1 MPKLAMLQPALK
13 RRFKMAIGIL
23 LVGGL
28 GTRLK
33 PLTNQ
38 TPKPMLPVGGLPVT
52 EHQLLAAKKA
62 GITKV
67 VLATSYLSEVFI
79 PYFGDGSK
87 WGMELKYAVEKE
99 PLGTGGAIRNA
110 AALIDLEAA
119 KLANEEFVIFNGDVL
134 SHHSIADQITYHRK
148 NKADVTLHLI
158 SVADARAFGCVPTDS
173 QGRVTAFLEKMDN
186 PVTNAINAGC
196 YVFSASVISDIP
208 LNQVV
213 SVERETFPSLVNAG
227 RPIFGYSEQS
237 YWLDIGTPAALFK
250 GSRDLV
256 NGDFAAGAGTSFG
269 SDSSAKGG
277 SSIGSNCQIG
287 QGVSITNSIIGDDV
301 QIGDGAD
308 IKDSFILH
316 GTVIAP
322 GSKIFSKYL
331 SATENLEIS
340 PA

>member
-1 MPKLAMLQPALK
+1 
-13 RRFKMAIGIL
+13 MAIGIL
-23 LVGGL
+23 LVGGF

-38 TPKPMLPVGGLPVT
+38 TPKPMLPVGGFPVT

-62 GITKV
+62 GIDTV
-67 VLATSYLSEVFI
+67 ILATSYLSEIFI

-87 WGMELKYAVEKE
+87 WGMNLKYAVEKE

-119 KLANEEFVIFNGDVL
+119 KAANQEFVIFNGDVL
-134 SHHSIADQITYHRK
+134 SHHSISEQLDFHRK
-148 NKADVTLHLI
+148 NKADATLHLI
-158 SVADARAFGCVPTDS
+158 NVADARAFGCVPTDS
-173 QGRVTAFLEKMDN
+173 EGRVTAFLEKMEN

-196 YVFSASVISDIP
+196 YIFSPSVISNIP
-208 LNQVV
+208 LSKVV
-213 SVERETFPSLVNAG
+213 SVERETFPNLVDSG
-227 RPIFGYSEQS
+227 RPVFGYSEQS

-256 NGDFAAGAGTSFG
+256 NGDFAAGPGTIFG
-269 SDSSAKGG
+269 PQSAATGG
-277 SSIGSNCQIG
+277 SSIGADCQIG
-287 QGVSITNSIIGDDV
+287 SNVSISNSIVGDGV
-301 QIGDGAD
+301 VIGDGAQ

-316 GTVIAP
+316 GSVVAA
-322 GSKIFSKYL
+322 GSKISSKYI
-331 SATENLEIS
+331 SPTENLDIS

>member
-1 MPKLAMLQPALK
+1 MT
-13 RRFKMAIGIL
+13 IGIL
-23 LVGGL
+23 LVGGF

-62 GITKV
+62 GITTV
-67 VLATSYLSEVFI
+67 ILATSYLSEVFI

-87 WGMELKYAVEKE
+87 WGMKLKYAVEKE

-110 AALIDLEAA
+110 AELIDLEAA
-119 KLANEEFVIFNGDVL
+119 KAADEEFVIFNGDVL
-134 SHHSIADQITYHRK
+134 SHHSIAAQLEFHRK
-148 NKADVTLHLI
+148 NKADITLHLI
-158 SVADARAFGCVPTDS
+158 NVADARAFGCVPTDD

-196 YVFSASVISDIP
+196 YVFSPSVIAEIP
-208 LNQVV
+208 LNKVV
-213 SVERETFPSLVNAG
+213 SVERETFPNLVNSG
-227 RPIFGYSEQS
+227 RPVFGYNEQS

-256 NGDFAAGAGTSFG
+256 NGAFAAGEGTTFG
-269 SDSSAKGG
+269 LGGLATGG
-277 SSIGSNCQIG
+277 SSIGANCEIG
-287 QGVSITNSIIGDDV
+287 SGVTIDNSIIGDGA
-301 QIGDGAD
+301 QIR
-308 IKDSFILH
+308 DSFILH
-316 GTVIAP
+316 GSEVQAGAQIV
-322 GSKIFSKYL
+322 SKYL
-331 SATENLEIS
+331 SPSENLEIS